1 MGCIPSKALL
11 NSTHKLHEAQHDFA
25 KIGIMTGE
33 VKMDFGQLMK
43 SKEKAVGGLTSGI
56 EYLFKN
62 NKVDY
67 LKGWGKFASA
77 NAVDVD
83 LNDGGKDQVTADNI
97 IIATGSEP
105 ASLPDKLGL
114 VIDEEFVVTSTGALS
129 LKKIPKSMVVVG
141 GGVIG
146 LEMGSVYQRLGCQ
159 VTVIQHTEIIC
170 PFLDRE
176 VAKEFMRILKK
187 QGMKFEL
194 NTRVMSGENHKE
206 KGVKVNIESKDGK
219 QRTLDTDVCL
229 LSIGRRPFT
238 GGLQLEKA
246 GLSLNDR
253 GQIDTDDHLKTSVP
267 GIWAIGDVIKGAML
281 AHKAEE
287 EGIAV
292 VETIH
297 GKKGHVNY
305 DAIPGVI
312 YTHPEVANVGK
323 TEEELKAAGIKY
335 NKGKFPFQANSRA
348 RTNDDSDGMVKMLA
362 CAETDKILGI
372 HIIGPNAGEMIA
384 EGVLA
389 YEYGASC
396 EDIART
402 CHAHPTLSEAFKEAA
417 MDAYDKPI
425 HF

>member
-1 MGCIPSKALL
+1 MKTVCIEKRGTLGGTCLNVGCIPSKALL
-11 NSTHKLHEAQHDFA
+11 NSTHKFHEAQHDFA

-33 VKMDFGQLMK
+33 VKMDFPQLMK

-67 LKGWGKFASA
+67 MKGWGKFASA

-83 LNDGGKDQVTADNI
+83 MNDGSKDQVTADNI

-114 VIDEEFVVTSTGALS
+114 IIDEEYVVTSTGALD

-187 QGMKFEL
+187 QGIKFEL
-194 NTRVMSGENHKE
+194 NTRVMGGENHKD

-238 GGLQLEKA
+238 GGL
-246 GLSLNDR
+246 
-253 GQIDTDDHLKTSVP
+253 
-267 GIWAIGDVIKGAML
+267 
-281 AHKAEE
+281 
-287 EGIAV
+287 
-292 VETIH
+292 
-297 GKKGHVNY
+297 
-305 DAIPGVI
+305 
-312 YTHPEVANVGK
+312 
-323 TEEELKAAGIKY
+323 
-335 NKGKFPFQANSRA
+335 
-348 RTNDDSDGMVKMLA
+348 
-362 CAETDKILGI
+362 
-372 HIIGPNAGEMIA
+372 
-384 EGVLA
+384 
-389 YEYGASC
+389 
-396 EDIART
+396 
-402 CHAHPTLSEAFKEAA
+402 
-417 MDAYDKPI
+417 
-425 HF
+425 